1 MQFKIFTYN
10 IDCIYER
17 EGVIMNSTYS
27 NKQDCTSPDKIITD
41 TCPIAIEALPV
52 GVICCMLDRDLTF
65 IWGNSCFFNSIGYSK
80 VEYMHLFI
88 NLHQYYKE
96 YSESYESLQ
105 HALAQTIDNKESKLE
120 LTIQLPLK
128 AGSYSW
134 ARLSGTIITYT
145 EQLPIFQATL
155 TDVTALMKEKEEQ
168 TFLYKQ
174 KFQYF
179 HWMMDVYVGNIY
191 VSDMNTYELLF
202 INETACKTLG
212 MPVHKVLG
220 QKCYE
225 IIQGRT
231 SPCSFCTNDKLT
243 EDSFYEWEFYNP
255 ILERTF
261 IIKNRIINWEGHR
274 ARIELSH
281 DMYSAEYK
289 LAKKDQ
295 ERETLVRSIPG
306 GFARLDARD
315 FSTILW
321 YGAEFLDLIGYTAEQ
336 FENELHSQCT
346 YIHPDDYA
354 RIIAILKEIQTTEE
368 NIITESRLITRSGKV
383 KTITLTL
390 RYVSAEKSWDKI
402 PSYYSVGLDITKER
416 EEEVRQRKALED
428 AYKLARISNEAK
440 TNFLSSMSHDI
451 RTPMNAILGMAYIA
465 QANLT
470 SPEKVHDCLSKIN
483 LSGQHLL
490 NLINEVL
497 DMSKIESGKIDL
509 SSEIVSFPELFQNVM
524 DMCQPL
530 ISDKNQELQIS
541 ASHVQHE
548 NVVTDGSRLQQVF
561 MNLLSN
567 SIKYSPAG
575 GIIRLHIRELPSL
588 SENKGQYEFIL
599 TDNGI
604 GMSEDYLPHIFEPFS
619 RAEDSRISK
628 IQGTGLGMA
637 ITENIIR
644 MMNGTIEVK
653 SKLGEGSQFIV
664 SVSFEIFTEEEK
676 NEAEL
681 SGLPV
686 LVVDDDQIVCE
697 SATALLNE
705 LGMCG
710 YWVQSGKE
718 AVQRIVA
725 AHESAEDFFAVIL
738 DWKMPDMD
746 GLETVKEIRKKL
758 GMEVPIIIISAYD
771 YSNIEDEF
779 KQAGADA
786 FITKPLFKSKM
797 LHVLQLFCHCET
809 ITPAPKSHKD
819 VITLSGKR
827 VLLVEDNDLN
837 RELATELLQMHD
849 LVVEAVE
856 NGKVAVEQFQ
866 NSDPGYY
873 SCILMDIQMPIMNGY
888 ESTETIRNL
897 NREDAKTIPIFAL
910 TANAFASDLGKAHS
924 VGMDEHIAK
933 PIDIDRLLEILQKWL
948 G

>member
-1 MQFKIFTYN
+1 MK
-10 IDCIYER
+10 R
-17 EGVIMNSTYS
+17 TYS
-27 NKQDCTSPDKIITD
+27 NKQDCTSPDKKITD
-41 TCPIAIEALPV
+41 TCPAAIEALPV
-52 GVICCMLDRDLTF
+52 GVICCVLDRDLTF

-80 VEYMHLFI
+80 AEYLHLFQ
-88 NLHQYYKE
+88 NLQQYYIE
-96 YSESYESLQ
+96 YSESYKLLQ
-105 HALAQTIDNKESKLE
+105 HTLAQTIDKNESKLE

-128 AGSYSW
+128 TGGYSW
-134 ARLSGTIITYT
+134 VRLTGTIIAAT
-145 EQLPIFQATL
+145 EQPAIFQATF
-155 TDVTALMKEKEEQ
+155 TDVTALMQEKEEQ
-168 TFLYKQ
+168 SFLHKQ
-174 KFQYF
+174 KLQYF
-179 HWMMDVYVGNIY
+179 HWMMDVYVGNVYI
-191 VSDMNTYELLF
+191 SDMHTYELLF
-202 INETACKTLG
+202 INETGCKTLG
-212 MPVHKVLG
+212 MPAHKVLG

-231 SPCSFCTNDKLT
+231 SPCPFCTNDKLT
-243 EDSFYEWEFYNP
+243 EDSFYEWEYYNP

-289 LAKKDQ
+289 LAKKDE
-295 ERETLVRSIPG
+295 EREALVRSIPG

-315 FSTILW
+315 LSTILW

-416 EEEVRQRKALED
+416 EEEARQRKALED
-428 AYKLARISNEAK
+428 AYELARISNEAK

-451 RTPMNAILGMAYIA
+451 RTPMNAIMGMAYIA

-470 SPEKVHDCLSKIN
+470 APEKVQDCLSKIN

-490 NLINEVL
+490 TLINEVL

-509 SSEIVSFPELFQNVM
+509 SSEVVSFPELFQNVM
-524 DMCQPL
+524 DMCRPL
-530 ISDKNQELQIS
+530 ISEKNQELQIS

-548 NVVTDGSRLQQVF
+548 NVVTDGGRLQQVF

-575 GIIRLHIRELPSL
+575 GIIRLHIRELPSF

-653 SKLGEGSQFIV
+653 SKVGVGSQFIV

-681 SGLPV
+681 TGLPV

-705 LGMCG
+705 LGMHG

-725 AHESAEDFFAVIL
+725 AHENAEDFFAVIL

-746 GLETVKEIRKKL
+746 GLETVKAIRKKL
-758 GMEVPIIIISAYD
+758 GTDVPIIIISAYD

-797 LHVLQLFCHCET
+797 LHVLQLFCHSET
-809 ITPAPKSHKD
+809 VTPAPKPFKD

-837 RELATELLQMHD
+837 RELATELLQMHY

-856 NGKVAVEQFQ
+856 NGKVAVEQFR
-866 NSDPGYY
+866 NSEPGYY

-888 ESTETIRNL
+888 EATETIRNL
-897 NREDAKTIPIFAL
+897 NRKDAKTIPIFAL
-910 TANAFASDLGKAHS
+910 TANSFASDLGKAHS

-933 PIDIDRLLEILQKWL
+933 PIDIDRLLEILLKWL